1 MSEHKRMKILDLKPH
16 PKNEE
21 IYGKNEKIS
30 DLVEKIKRSGQVHT
44 LVVTSKGI
52 VLAGHRRLRAC
63 KELGIEEVEV
73 EIVDFDTPEQEVEYL
88 IDNNATREKSNE
100 QKAREAVVLK
110 QTLSVLAE
118 KRKKSKLKQNRS
130 INSSSAS
137 RTQQE
142 PTDVPNL
149 APRNDLPTDTPNLA
163 GREEDNSATG
173 ETREIIAKK
182 VGLKSGHEADRAI
195 KTIEKVEELK
205 KEGRTEDAELVVD
218 VMNNRGI
225 SAANSLAKNIDNIR
239 LSEEE
244 KEEVKS
250 GRKSPNAFIR
260 RYEDKREQKP
270 EEKLAESS
278 DRLKNL
284 EDTLSEIQKK
294 YHDYLLGFQED
305 VKWLSDK
312 MFYHDDEDVS
322 GKTHS
327 ELQNCLEKFKSISNV
342 MENMIIDEFGCITI
356 IKYQ

>member
-1 MSEHKRMKILDLKPH
+1 MSVHKRMRISDLKPH

-21 IYGKNEKIS
+21 IYGYNEEIS
-30 DLVEKIKRSGQVHT
+30 DLVEMIKRSGRVHT
-44 LVVTSKGI
+44 LVVTSEGI

-63 KELGIEEVEV
+63 KELGITEVDV

-100 QKAREAVVLK
+100 QKAREAVALK

-130 INSSSAS
+130 IKGFTDITDQSESTDAPNS
-137 RTQQE
+137 
-142 PTDVPNL
+142 
-149 APRNDLPTDTPNLA
+149 APRNNSSTDTPNLA
-163 GREEDNSATG
+163 ERKEDNSVTG
-173 ETREIIAKK
+173 ETREVIAKR

-195 KTIEKVEELK
+195 KTIEKVDELK
-205 KEGRTEDAELVVD
+205 KEGRDEDAKLITD

-225 SAANSLAKNIDNIR
+225 SAANSLAKNIDDIGM
-239 LSEEE
+239 SEED
-244 KEEVKS
+244 KEDVRR

-260 RYEDKREQKP
+260 KNKDKKEQKP

-278 DRLKNL
+278 DKLKNL
-284 EDTLSEIQKK
+284 EDALLAIQKR
-294 YHDYLLGFQED
+294 YHDYLLEFQTD

-312 MFYHDDEDVS
+312 VFFRDDEEVS

-327 ELQNCLEKFKSISNV
+327 ELQNCLEKFKSISDV
-342 MENMIIDEFGCITI
+342 MEKMIIDEFGCITI
-356 IKYQ
+356 EK

>member
-1 MSEHKRMKILDLKPH
+1 MGEHTRMKISDLKPH

-21 IYGKNEKIS
+21 IYGYNEEIS
-30 DLVEKIKRSGQVHT
+30 DLVEMIKRSGRVHT

-63 KELGIEEVEV
+63 RELGITEVDV

-130 INSSSAS
+130 TNSSSDVVAH
-137 RTQQE
+137 QGA
-142 PTDVPNL
+142 TDVPNS
-149 APRNDLPTDTPNLA
+149 APRNNLSTDTPNLA
-163 GREEDNSATG
+163 ERGEDNSVTG
-173 ETREIIAKK
+173 ETREVIAKK
-182 VGLKSGHEADRAI
+182 VGLKSGHEVDRAI
-195 KTIEKVEELK
+195 KTIETVDELK
-205 KEGRTEDAELVVD
+205 KEGCDEDAKLITD

-225 SAANSLAKNIDNIR
+225 SAAHSLAKNIDNIR

-244 KEEVKS
+244 KEDVRS

-260 RYEDKREQKP
+260 KNVEKKEQKP
-270 EEKLAESS
+270 EEKPVEST
-278 DRLKNL
+278 DKLKNL
-284 EDTLSEIQKK
+284 EDTLSAIQKR
-294 YHDYLLGFQED
+294 YHDYLLIFQED

-312 MFYHDDEDVS
+312 EFFRNDEEVS
-322 GKTHS
+322 GKTRS
-327 ELQNCLEKFKSISNV
+327 ELQNCLEKFKGISDTI
-342 MENMIIDEFGCITI
+342 EKMIIDEFGCITI
-356 IKYQ
+356 RK

>member
-1 MSEHKRMKILDLKPH
+1 MSEHKKMKISDLKPH

-21 IYGKNEKIS
+21 IYGHNENIS

-52 VLAGHRRLRAC
+52 VLAGHRRLRVC
-63 KELGIEEVEV
+63 KELGITEVDV

-110 QTLSVLAE
+110 QTLSILAE

-130 INSSSAS
+130 TNSSSEVVAQKES
-137 RTQQE
+137 
-142 PTDVPNL
+142 TDVPIL
-149 APRNDLPTDTPNLA
+149 ATRNNLPTDTPKLA
-163 GREEDNSATG
+163 ERGEDDFVKG

-195 KTIEKVEELK
+195 NTIEKVDELK
-205 KEGRTEDAELVVD
+205 EEGRVEEAELVID
-218 VMNNRGI
+218 VMNNRGF
-225 SAANSLAKNIDNIR
+225 SAANSLVKNIDNIK

-244 KEEVKS
+244 KEAVRS
-250 GRKSPNAFIR
+250 GRKSPNAFLR
-260 RYEDKREQKP
+260 KKEEKEKYEP
-270 EEKLAESS
+270 EEKFVESS
-278 DRLKNL
+278 DKVKNL
-284 EDTLSEIQKK
+284 ENILLELQKR
-294 YHDYLLGFQED
+294 YQEYLLMFQED

-312 MFYHDDEDVS
+312 EFYCEDGEEVS
-322 GKTHS
+322 SKTHS
-327 ELQNCLEKFKSISNV
+327 ELQNCLEKFKGISNV

-356 IKYQ
+356 KK

>member
-1 MSEHKRMKILDLKPH
+1 MSEHKIMKVSDLKPH

-21 IYGKNEKIS
+21 IYGHNEEIS

-44 LVVTSKGI
+44 LVVTSKGV

-63 KELGIEEVEV
+63 KELGIEEVDVEV
-73 EIVDFDTPEQEVEYL
+73 IDFDTPEQEVEYL

-130 INSSSAS
+130 VNNSSDVA
-137 RTQQE
+137 THQGA
-142 PTDVPNL
+142 TDVPNL
-149 APRNDLPTDTPNLA
+149 AHRNNLSTDTPILVER
-163 GREEDNSATG
+163 GEEDSATG
-173 ETREIIAKK
+173 KTREVIAKK
-182 VGLKSGHEADRAI
+182 VGLRSGHEVDRAI
-195 KTIEKVEELK
+195 KTIETVDELK
-205 KEGRTEDAELVVD
+205 KEGCDKDAKLITD

-225 SAANSLAKNIDNIR
+225 SAAHSLAKNINNIR

-244 KEEVKS
+244 KEEVRS

-260 RYEDKREQKP
+260 KSEEKKWQKP
-270 EEKLAESS
+270 EEKLVESF
-278 DRLKNL
+278 DKL
-284 EDTLSEIQKK
+284 EDLGETLSAIQKR
-294 YHDYLLGFQED
+294 YRDYLLEFQED

-312 MFYHDDEDVS
+312 AFYRDDEDVS

-327 ELQNCLEKFKSISNV
+327 ELQNCLEKFKGIGNV
-342 MENMIIDEFGCITI
+342 MENMVVDEFGSITI
-356 IKYQ
+356 KK